1 MAAMRGVEGGGEE
14 RGRVI
19 QKNLKL
25 LTELEKY
32 RLLAI

>member
-1 MAAMRGVEGGGEE
+1 MAATRWVKGEGEE